1 MLKAKSAETKYR
13 IPSSDNELFRMKLKA
28 WQDDR
33 HFSLSKEQQAK
44 LGKDDFEVIQ
54 RLGNSIYGKG
64 AK

>member
-33 HFSLSKEQQAK
+33 HFSLSKEQ
-44 LGKDDFEVIQ
+44 
-54 RLGNSIYGKG
+54 
-64 AK
+64 